1 MYKAGIFAVA
11 SFAVTLSATVYF
23 PGISSLKAAD
33 INAKELYMTHCKTC
47 HGTDGKPTDLGV
59 GLEARDLTDPDW
71 QAKVTDEQIV
81 NQITNGTPDKMF
93 PFKGKLSQEEIKA
106 LVPVIRSFGKK

>member
-1 MYKAGIFAVA
+1 MYKAKIFAVT
-11 SFAVTLSATVYF
+11 SFVVTLGAMASF
-23 PGISSLKAAD
+23 PGISTLKAD
-33 INAKELYMTHCKTC
+33 NNKAKELYMTHCKTC
-47 HGTDGKPTDLGV
+47 HGPDGKPTDLGI

-71 QAKVTDEQIV
+71 QAKVTDEQLI

-93 PFKGKLSQEEIKA
+93 PFKDKLSQEEIKS